1 MTIVVTGG
9 GSGGHTTPLLAV
21 ATEIKKQAPETR
33 IVYIGQKGDR
43 FGDMV
48 AKHKAIDES
57 HVIFAGKFRR
67 YHGEGWKQLLDVHT
81 VLLNIRDVF
90 RIAAGCMQ
98 SFFLLKKIAP
108 SKVFIKGGFVGVP
121 VGLAAAFW
129 RVPYITHD
137 SDALAGLA
145 NRIIGRWAVIHA
157 VGLPKEVYQYPAD
170 KTVTVGVP
178 IAAEYK
184 LVTKQ
189 SQSAYKTELGLPK
202 DALVVT
208 VTGGGLGAHTINV
221 GMTEA
226 SKGLL
231 QSYPSLHIFHFTGHA
246 HLADVQAAYKKVLQT
261 AELERVRI
269 YDYSSELYKYTGA
282 ADVAVVRAGA
292 TNMAE
297 MAEQGKAC
305 VVIPNPALTG
315 GHQLKNAQAYEAKK
329 AVIVVGEQGL
339 KQDAHLLL
347 NAIAKLLGDADLRD
361 RLGKSLHEFA
371 YPDSA
376 ERLAKLLLA
385 DTDVTPVK

>member
-9 GSGGHTTPLLAV
+9 GSGGHITPLLAV
-21 ATEIKKQAPETR
+21 ATEIKKQAPSTR
-33 IVYIGQKGDR
+33 IVYVGQRGDR

-48 AKHKAIDES
+48 GEHPAIDES

-67 YHGEGWKQLLDVHT
+67 YHGEGWRQLLDLKT
-81 VLLNIRDVF
+81 ILLNVRDLF
-90 RIAAGCMQ
+90 RVAIGTVQCIT
-98 SFFLLKKIAP
+98 LLGRLRPKAI
-108 SKVFIKGGFVGVP
+108 FTRGGFVSVP
-121 VGLAAAFW
+121 VGFGATI
-129 RVPYITHD
+129 RKIPYITHD
-137 SDALAGLA
+137 SDAIPSLA
-145 NRIIGRWAVIHA
+145 NRLIAKHAFINAVA
-157 VGLPKEVYQYPAD
+157 LPKEIYPYLQS

-184 LVTKQ
+184 PVTKKVQ
-189 SQSAYKTELGLPK
+189 TEYKAELGLPK

-226 SKGLL
+226 AQGLL
-231 QSYPSLHIFHFTGHA
+231 QSYSTLHILHFTGHA
-246 HLADVQAAYKKVLQT
+246 HAADTLTAYKKVLQP
-261 AELERVRI
+261 AELARVHV

-305 VVIPNPALTG
+305 VIVPNPVLTG
-315 GHQLKNAQAYEAKK
+315 GHQLKNAKAYQDKR
-329 AVIVVGEQGL
+329 AVIVVDEQGL

-347 NAIAKLLGDADLRD
+347 NAIAKLLGDVELRD

-385 DTDVTPVK
+385 DTDATPVK